1 MREVATAFTAD
12 LDAEQSRGSLGRRP
26 AGRRLPNCESQ
37 IESVIE
43 IERRMR
49 FADTNPL
56 SDRWRTMAQESN
68 LAMMQNRATRARPSH
83 RALTHLQASAITLEA
98 ALGDKIRCEIP
109 YLVDEYRAG
118 LTAPRLVEKHGLD
131 RRFGVP
137 SKNAIAAVRNAIR
150 GYNGY
155 FYDSYIG
162 LVPTAAERA
171 NLALAHNRQTGIEL
185 AQQKKGIHALSSKQK
200 AEIGRKGGLIRGP
213 LSYLLRIG
221 CHALP
226 PEILREHCRLIAP
239 LGGKAGGR
247 ASVLAK
253 GLVPYTP
260 ATEARCSEIEFA
272 SRLAANRHYLGPVR
286 ANYRKIAETI
296 NATFKRS
303 RMLYTRT
310 TLKIALQRY
319 RRQIR
324 SMGLYA
330 PYPEIWFA
338 EMLTFNPEYQIAPRI
353 KAVQIARTVND
364 EYHDGQPVRNAVSIR
379 AAIRRYRRELSARSV
394 SA

>member
-1 MREVATAFTAD
+1 M
-12 LDAEQSRGSLGRRP
+12 G
-26 AGRRLPNCESQ
+26 
-37 IESVIE
+37 SVIE
-43 IERRMR
+43 IERRTR
-49 FADTNPL
+49 FSDKNPL
-56 SDRWRTMAQESN
+56 TERWRNMARESN
-68 LAMMQNRATRARPSH
+68 LAMMQNRSTRARSSN
-83 RALTHLQASAITLEA
+83 RGLTPLQASAITLEA
-98 ALGDKIRCEIP
+98 ALGDKIRSEIP
-109 YLVDEYRAG
+109 HLVDGYRAG
-118 LTAPRLVEKHGLD
+118 LTAPKLVEKYGLD

-155 FYDSYIG
+155 FHDSYIG
-162 LVPTAAERA
+162 LVPTPAERA

-226 PEILREHCRLIAP
+226 PEVLREHCRLIAP

-260 ATEARCSEIEFA
+260 ATEARCSEMEFA
-272 SRLAANRHYLGPVR
+272 SRLAANRLYLGPVR
-286 ANYRKIAETI
+286 ANFRKIAETI
-296 NATFKRS
+296 NAALKS
-303 RMLYTRT
+303 NQILYTRT

-324 SMGLYA
+324 STGLYA
-330 PYPEIWFA
+330 PYSEMWFA
-338 EMLTFNPEYQIAPRI
+338 EMLTLNPAYQIAPRI

-379 AAIRRYRRELSARSV
+379 AAITRYRQELSVRSL